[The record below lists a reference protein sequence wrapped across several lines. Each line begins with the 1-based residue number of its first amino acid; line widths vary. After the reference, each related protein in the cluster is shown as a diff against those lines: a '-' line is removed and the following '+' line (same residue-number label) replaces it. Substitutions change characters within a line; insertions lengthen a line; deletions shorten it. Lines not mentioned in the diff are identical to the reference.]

1 MTVCHFDCV
10 TVWLCDS
17 MTVWQH
23 DCVTI
28 WLCDCMTVWQ
38 YDCVTVWLCDR
49 MTVQQYDCVT
59 AWLCDSMTVGQHDCV
74 TICLCDYITVW
85 QYGCVTAWL
94 CDNMT
99 VWLWRTTSRSM
110 RRRWAGVGRWAGL
123 VAGWEMPGRGKA
135 KAADLSSGAVIAF
148 LNIYQQKTYQGSS
161 SAHPVTRVRG
171 WPSRDDV
178 TRTRP
183 PWVRPPVDCWQR
195 AGLSVIVRGNDA
207 SKQCCTGVRVTTEL
221 GPLHLLNN
229 IRSVPVLLS

>member
-1 MTVCHFDCV
+1 MSYVTILPYDNMIVWENDDCS

-28 WLCDCMTVWQ
+28 WLSDCMTVWQ

-148 LNIYQQKTYQGSS
+148 LNIYQQKTYHGLQLTSPGDPCPGM
-161 SAHPVTRVRG
+161 AVTR
-171 WPSRDDV
+171 WCDQDQA
-178 TRTRP
+178 T
-183 PWVRPPVDCWQR
+183 
-195 AGLSVIVRGNDA
+195 
-207 SKQCCTGVRVTTEL
+207 L
-221 GPLHLLNN
+221 GPATCWLLAACGAECDCEGEWCQ
-229 IRSVPVLLS
+229 